1 MNILASQNVLCKKS
15 AQTTRVSLQQYAP
28 FVDVPSKGG
37 KVILGI
43 YTCLKVLHY
52 LSCDNSFWVQFLGM
66 EFCNG
71 NYVALLAAP
80 ERLFASSDA
89 KRARLH
95 KLVVA
100 ARLDSLVNEFRRD
113 VLERGQPWQE

>member
-1 MNILASQNVLCKKS
+1 
-15 AQTTRVSLQQYAP
+15 
-28 FVDVPSKGG
+28 
-37 KVILGI
+37 
-43 YTCLKVLHY
+43 
-52 LSCDNSFWVQFLGM
+52 M

-100 ARLDSLVNEFRRD
+100 ACLDSLVNEFRRD
-113 VLERGQPWQE
+113 VLERGQPWQEWHQAVLHHATRDGHWMTLGEYTERKEKMKGKLK

>member
-1 MNILASQNVLCKKS
+1 MFSITSPA
-15 AQTTRVSLQQYAP
+15 TTVFGSR
-28 FVDVPSKGG
+28 
-37 KVILGI
+37 
-43 YTCLKVLHY
+43 
-52 LSCDNSFWVQFLGM
+52 QFLGM

-100 ARLDSLVNEFRRD
+100 ACLDSLSMSSE
-113 VLERGQPWQE
+113 EM